1 MRFGCHISIRK
12 GYLEAAKTAVQL
24 GAQSFQYFPKNPR
37 SLTVKTFNRMDAEN
51 CERYCR
57 ERGISSIAHTP
68 YPTNLAA
75 DEGEMRKATIASLR
89 NDLEIADA
97 CGSVGAV
104 VHFGKYK
111 GQDPLQGYKNIIQC
125 MNEVLAGY
133 TGRALLLIENQAGEG
148 SLMGTTLE
156 ELVQIR
162 SLCQR
167 PELIGFCFDTCH
179 AFASNLFPAL
189 PAGWTDWERQA
200 EAVGYLP
207 YLRAIHLNDS
217 VYPRGAYKDRHAM
230 IGKGEIGE
238 ARFLPLLRSDR
249 LQSMK
254 LPVVLETPVIR
265 GMTHAAE
272 IRYVKELSKG

>member
-12 GYLEAAKTAVQL
+12 GYLEAARTAVLL

-37 SLTVKTFNRMDAEN
+37 SLMVKAYNRSDAES

-57 ERGISSIAHTP
+57 EHGILTIAHTP
-68 YPTNLAA
+68 YPTNLAV
-75 DEGEMRKATIASLR
+75 DEGELRQATIASLR

-97 CGSVGAV
+97 CGSVGVV

-111 GQDPLQGYKNIIQC
+111 GKDPLQGYKNIIEC
-125 MNEVLAGY
+125 INEVLAGY
-133 TGRALLLIENQAGEG
+133 PGRALLLIENQAGEG

-162 SLCQR
+162 GLCRR

-179 AFASNLFPAL
+179 AFASKLFPAL
-189 PAGWTDWERQA
+189 PAGWPEWERHA

-207 YLRAIHLNDS
+207 HLRAIHLNDS
-217 VYPRGAYKDRHAM
+217 VYARGACKDRHAM
-230 IGKGEIGE
+230 IGKGQMGE
-238 ARFLPLLRSDR
+238 ALFLPLLRSQR
-249 LQSMK
+249 LKSMN
-254 LPVVLETPVIR
+254 LPVVLETPLMR
-265 GMTHAAE
+265 GTTHAGE
-272 IRYVKELSKG
+272 IRYVKELSEG